1 MTAPV
6 VPPERK
12 EDITVVVAEPLKD
25 AAVVVAAGGGRKSR
39 GGRLGAAPGGAWLV
53 LRLADG
59 ASDAAPRFEGSANV
73 VMAQTPVTLDDCCV
87 QAE

>member
-6 VPPERK
+6 VPTERE
-12 EDITVVVAEPLKD
+12 EDATVVVAAPLKD
-25 AAVVVAAGGGRKSR
+25 TAVVAATGGGAQRR
-39 GGRLGAAPGGAWLV
+39 GGRLGATPGGAWLV

-59 ASDAAPRFEGSANV
+59 ASDVAPWFEGSAAV
-73 VMAQTPVTLDDCCV
+73 IVAQTPVTLDDCRA